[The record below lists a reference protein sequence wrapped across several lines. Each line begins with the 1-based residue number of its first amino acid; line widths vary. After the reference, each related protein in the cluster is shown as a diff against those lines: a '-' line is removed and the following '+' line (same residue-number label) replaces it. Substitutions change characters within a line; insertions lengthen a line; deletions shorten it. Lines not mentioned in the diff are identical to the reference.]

1 MKQDILAHFK
11 RLIHLEFE
19 EQKRRLKSS
28 DSSDIKLLKS
38 QGLILHPLQIIR
50 KRFGFADYPEI
61 EFKLLYNQES
71 NHFKSGVS
79 VECFIDGEEPVKG
92 VLLYLNGVK
101 GEFRLFASDFPE
113 WIEEKGVGIR
123 LAVDD
128 KTQTIMLEGITKL
141 STFKKQ
147 LDLLNRIHSGDKFG
161 ERIITNN
168 QLLFKNDQLNDS
180 QKFAVQAMLEN
191 QELIVVHG
199 PPGTG
204 KTTTLVEGIVQLM
217 LQGNKIAVT
226 APTNTA
232 VDHIAEELLKIGVD
246 LLRVGNTVKMS
257 DEIYKKSL
265 EGRMVNSAVSK
276 EIKKLKIRA
285 EELRKMANQYK
296 RNFGKAE
303 RDQRNLLLN
312 EVKSYRKQIKDIQKY
327 EEDKLLESISVI
339 VGTPV
344 GLYEFHQKNKMFDVI
359 VIDEAGQLI
368 EPLAWSIIPLA
379 ERVILAGDPFQLPPT
394 VLSKEAEN
402 EGLGISVLERVYPKC
417 QSVYFLDVQYRMPPE
432 IVAFSNQYFYNSNIK
447 SFKNSLINSI
457 VYYDTSGTGY
467 EEESGEDGMSLMN
480 SGESQLVL
488 SILKQF
494 DIPENVVVISPYSGQ
509 VKLLAESL
517 DSNIKVSTID
527 SFQGQESEVIIIS
540 LVRSNDIGDIG
551 FLKDYRR
558 MNVAL
563 TRAKSKLIVIGDSAT
578 LSTDSFYQQ
587 FLDYIEQVQGYKSAW
602 EIMNF

>member
-394 VLSKEAEN
+394 VL
-402 EGLGISVLERVYPKC
+402 
-417 QSVYFLDVQYRMPPE
+417 
-432 IVAFSNQYFYNSNIK
+432 
-447 SFKNSLINSI
+447 
-457 VYYDTSGTGY
+457 
-467 EEESGEDGMSLMN
+467 
-480 SGESQLVL
+480 
-488 SILKQF
+488 
-494 DIPENVVVISPYSGQ
+494 
-509 VKLLAESL
+509 
-517 DSNIKVSTID
+517 
-527 SFQGQESEVIIIS
+527 
-540 LVRSNDIGDIG
+540 
-551 FLKDYRR
+551 
-558 MNVAL
+558 
-563 TRAKSKLIVIGDSAT
+563 
-578 LSTDSFYQQ
+578 
-587 FLDYIEQVQGYKSAW
+587 
-602 EIMNF
+602 